1 MTPDP
6 GERREEFDLEVVA
19 PSTAVVE
26 AVARA
31 TGRDPTTLDPL
42 YEAIDPD
49 ALDRLI
55 RSSADRSGDATVR
68 FSYLDCRITVRT
80 DHVVVDR

>member
-1 MTPDP
+1 M
-6 GERREEFDLEVVA
+6 A

-26 AVARA
+26 TVAYA
-31 TGRDPTTLDPL
+31 TDRDPTTLDPL

-55 RSSADRSGDATVR
+55 RSSADRSAEAVVR
-68 FSYLDCRITVRT
+68 FSYLDCTITVRADGT
-80 DHVVVDR
+80 VVVDR